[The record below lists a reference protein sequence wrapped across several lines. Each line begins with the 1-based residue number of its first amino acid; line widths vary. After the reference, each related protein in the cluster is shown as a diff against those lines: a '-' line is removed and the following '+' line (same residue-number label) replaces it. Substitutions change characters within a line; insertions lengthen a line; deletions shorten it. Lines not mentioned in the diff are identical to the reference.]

1 MTESIERFLKIFF
14 YGLLILT
21 TVISTGT
28 LVWSRYPL
36 ELLCHFRVYYL
47 LLVVAIAIAL
57 SIWHIKGFCPRLP
70 IYLALSLIAF
80 NSVWIVPWYLPNARQ
95 ASGDSIRV
103 LTFNINVQNDR
114 WDEIAKAIRD
124 RQPDIAT
131 ITESSIES
139 KEELSQR
146 LSDIFPF
153 IYRTSGGGLTILSRF
168 PLISPQSKTF
178 DSGTIL
184 VTSLQIDRETVELIA
199 AHPLVPLKPDLFDRR
214 NALLSEIS
222 KYVRQ
227 REEKTLIFVGDL
239 NITPWSPHYSRF
251 IRETGLHNTRLG
263 FGVEPSWVEAATH
276 VRYPKFITTSI
287 KIPIDHIFV
296 SQGIGVADC
305 KTMKAANSD
314 HRMLW
319 SDLVL

>member
-1 MTESIERFLKIFF
+1 MRESIELFLKIVL

-21 TVISTGT
+21 TAISIGT
-28 LVWSRYPL
+28 LVWLRYPL
-36 ELLCHFRVYYL
+36 ELLCHFRVYYFL
-47 LLVVAIAIAL
+47 LSVAIAIVF
-57 SIWHIKGFCPRLP
+57 SICYIRGFCPRLP

-80 NSVWIVPWYLPNARQ
+80 NSVWILPWYLPHARQ
-95 ASGDSIRV
+95 AAGESIRV

-114 WDEIAKAIRD
+114 WDAIANAIRD

-146 LSDIFPF
+146 LKDLLPF
-153 IYRTSGGGLTILSRF
+153 TYRTSGGGLTLLSRF

-184 VTSLQIDRETVELIA
+184 VASLQIDRETVELIA
-199 AHPLVPLKPDLFDRR
+199 AHLLVPLKPNLFDRR

-222 KYVRQ
+222 NYIQQ
-227 REEKTLIFVGDL
+227 REEKPLIFLGDL
-239 NITPWSPHYSRF
+239 NLTPWSPYYSRF
-251 IRETGLHNTRLG
+251 IRETGMHNTRLG
-263 FGVEPSWVEAATH
+263 FGVEPSWIEAATH
-276 VRYPKFITTSI
+276 VRYPKLITASI

-296 SQGIGVADC
+296 SKGIGVVDC
-305 KTMKAANSD
+305 KTIKAANSD